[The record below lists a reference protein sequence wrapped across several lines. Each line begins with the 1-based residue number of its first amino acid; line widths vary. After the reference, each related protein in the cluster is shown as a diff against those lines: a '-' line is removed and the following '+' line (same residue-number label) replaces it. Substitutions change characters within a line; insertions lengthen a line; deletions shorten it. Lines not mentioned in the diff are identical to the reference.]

1 MVAKKTEELLL
12 EKVTAADCGL
22 LLEKVS
28 ARINYWLSK
37 KLSFAGRSQLV
48 SLVLYS
54 IQVYWSSIFILPKK
68 IIRLL
73 EQKFNRYLWS
83 GTDSVKAR
91 VKVAW
96 DLICVP

>member
-1 MVAKKTEELLL
+1 MVAKKTE
-12 EKVTAADCGL
+12 GL

-83 GTDSVKAR
+83 GTDFVKAR